1 MWNLGLLGAAVGSA
15 AQIASSYDLLET
27 ALVEGTASE
36 VEFTNLTQYAGTYD
50 NFQILFSTRSARSN
64 NSADALVMR
73 LGVSGTTDGAD
84 NYSSHYMR
92 VGSGTSNF
100 GASASATSS
109 WMNLNNNATAG
120 LYPSGGFSV
129 GVIDLLEPFNTDKYP
144 TLMAMGG
151 QTYPEASLYL
161 SSGNYRNSAQISNI
175 WFRHEVSN
183 CDVGSRFSLYGWRNS

>member
-1 MWNLGLLGAAVGSA
+1 MWNLGLLGAAGGGIA
-15 AQIASSYDLLET
+15 LASSYDLLQT
-27 ALVEGTASE
+27 AVVSGAASE

-50 NFQILFSTRSARSN
+50 NFQILFSTRAARAD

-73 LGVSGTTDGAD
+73 LGVNASTDSSAV
-84 NYSSHYMR
+84 YSTHFMR

-100 GASASATSS
+100 TSQGAGTTT
-109 WMNLNNNATAG
+109 WMNVNNNATAG
-120 LYPSGGFSV
+120 LYPSEGFSV

-144 TLMAMGG
+144 TVMAVTG

-175 WFRHEVSN
+175 WFRHEVSS
-183 CDVGSRFSLYGWRNS
+183 CDIGSRFSLYGWRNS

>member
-1 MWNLGLLGAAVGSA
+1 
-15 AQIASSYDLLET
+15 
-27 ALVEGTASE
+27 
-36 VEFTNLTQYAGTYD
+36 
-50 NFQILFSTRSARSN
+50 
-64 NSADALVMR
+64 MR